1 MLKKLKSYLEIDH
14 IFYGIL
20 VLFVGVASFLSG
32 RYSIM
37 EDLENMADNDFLMQ
51 SEVSDA
57 EKTISSSTKVAV
69 KSQGGE
75 EVVASKSGTRYHLLS
90 CPGAKTI
97 KPENLITFSSI
108 KEAEAGGYK
117 RAQNCP

>member
-1 MLKKLKSYLEIDH
+1 MLKKLKPYLEIDH

-32 RYSIM
+32 RYSVM
-37 EDLENMADNDFLMQ
+37 EELENMAGNYFLMQ
-51 SEVSDA
+51 PKSSDT
-57 EKTISSSTKVAV
+57 EKTISSSAETDNLAE
-69 KSQGGE
+69 GE
-75 EVVASKSGTRYHLLS
+75 VVVVASKSGTKYHLLS

-97 KPENLITFSSI
+97 KSENLITFSSI
-108 KEAEAGGYK
+108 EEAEAGGYK